1 MGVGV
6 TEGALIID
14 TGLNNSEFIRDAN
27 QFRRAVEGLKG
38 AVDRV
43 GKSLAGGADG
53 YLRTINQASGVTR
66 KLDAQIK
73 QLEREAARLQQSMSA
88 GGYSDSYNALSDSI
102 SKAEAE
108 IEKLQAKQQ
117 EWADMGIAPD
127 SAPFE
132 ELDQQIF
139 DLMDSIEALK
149 AKQAEMRASGD
160 ALAPGMDQMK
170 ADYAELQQQLE
181 ALKAQRDRTLS
192 TPPGWD
198 KMATVTGTVADAM
211 NRVKTAA
218 ATAMYALQHPLEALN
233 RGFASLIG
241 GAIRAAS
248 AIAKMAG
255 RGAVTFLRQMAEGAR
270 NAAIQFAKLASN
282 AVRVAATN
290 LGNGF
295 KTLGKGI
302 LAAGKWMLGLNH
314 SAGEASNGF
323 KRGLWS
329 ILKYGLG
336 IRSLYFLFRKVRTAI
351 SEGLGAIAKRNPV
364 VNQQLKAMKG
374 ALNGLKG
381 SLAAAFAPIFSAV
394 APALT
399 YLINMLTSAINAVA
413 AFMAA
418 LTGQRT
424 YQRAVAGINAAGNA
438 ANSAGN
444 AADGASESYRNLK
457 RELAGFD
464 DLDIL
469 ESKDSGGSGRG
480 GGITYSTEEISS
492 GITDFITK
500 LKELWENADYE
511 GVGQA
516 IAACVNQAFE
526 TAKALISWD
535 NLGQK
540 ITEAVNAITR
550 TFNGMVDAIDW
561 NLIGETFG
569 EGANTIINTLNLALT
584 GIDWQNLGHKFAEGL
599 NGLVNTV
606 DWTALG
612 QLFSNKMNALIG
624 ALKGLVE
631 NFSWGTAA
639 RKFAEA
645 MNSLITGINWEN
657 LVALVTGGLNNVI
670 SALRRLISEF
680 DWSYAATAFANTL
693 NGLMENFDWAG
704 MVALATEGINKI
716 ISALRRLISEFDWS
730 YAATA
735 FANTMNGLME
745 NFDWAGMVALATEG
759 INKII
764 SALRRLISEFDWSY
778 AATAFANTMNG
789 LMENFDWAG
798 MVALATEGINKIIS
812 ALRRLINEF
821 DWSYAGTAFANTLNG
836 LISGI
841 NWQELGETAAAAIAK
856 PLEALKTAVQGF
868 SFGDAATAFA
878 EVINGFFSNEQLW
891 ADAGETV
898 STAIKGL
905 FTWGAEFL
913 EKLDIDQI
921 SSDIKLALA
930 NVDWP
935 GIAKAIWDFLVSAA
949 KALGKTLVDLFS
961 PYNEGMEYEVNP
973 YTGELVLV
981 PKAGEGL
988 KDNGDGTMALEDP
1001 VDGEAKL
1008 NFGLNLADDDERK
1021 AFEALNNAIQEAL
1034 ETGEWVAPVGLGV
1047 SDEAIEAA
1055 RQNFIERWNRE
1066 HPEAPIDPTL
1076 PDNAGQVIEDEWA
1089 ASGAELETEVDLTKG
1104 EVDPEAQN
1112 ILDAEDQTVTTE
1124 ANLEA
1129 GTIDPDAKL
1138 GVGAVSKTVTTK
1150 ESLVNGTIDADAKT
1164 GVAATDKTVTTKT
1177 NLSQGTI
1184 DATAQGILG
1193 TQDKTVTA
1201 TVDLDKGEPATV
1213 DGLYSAT
1220 DKKVVGK
1227 TQLTKADTGNQTVS
1241 SVYSDGQKKVIGK
1254 TQLDKANEGN
1264 QTVSSVYSDGQK
1276 KVIGKTQLDKADEGN
1291 QTVSSVYS
1299 DGQKKVIG
1307 KTQLTKA
1314 DEGNQ
1319 TVSSVYSDG
1328 QKKVIGKTQ
1337 LDKGDS
1343 GKQTVESV
1351 YTTGQKK
1358 VIGKVSLKKAIANQ
1372 QPSSLFKTSF
1382 SVTVSLIA
1390 GRLSS
1395 FISDISEAIKKAV
1408 ERARSSSQGNAA
1420 GGIISNG
1427 GALRRFAGGGVIRGG
1442 MARYLSSVP
1451 HYAGGSSRAHGT
1463 VFVAGEAGPEVMG
1476 HINGRTEILNKSQ
1489 IAQAIYSA
1497 VVAGMG
1503 QAVNALGVYLANRM
1517 GACTDAI
1524 TGTLGGVIGGLDRL
1538 ASLSFHAPALASGGV
1553 LPYEVAAQ
1561 VARAGADIQSTLDAN
1576 NEELIQTIIQ
1586 MAGQIVAAVQA
1597 SGRDRPAASPVGGLT
1612 ARQVIDEINRRTQ
1625 MMGASPLQG
1634 V

>member
-14 TGLNNSEFIRDAN
+14 TGLNNNGMIRDAA
-27 QFRRAVEGLKG
+27 QFRRAVEQLTQ
-38 AVDRV
+38 AVRRS
-43 GKSLAGGADG
+43 GEQMAGGMDG
-53 YLRTINQASGVTR
+53 YLRELQRVRAAARGAATDQAGITREIARAEAALERMEARQTKMKVLAEQRAQAQRDNLRAQIEEEVKSAIGYSNWELMPQWSQAQALESAMRDFEGRLAAIQSAPVENTDAWRSLQYDIDMTREKLGQLKTELAGMQQAQGSGAADQARQAS
-66 KLDAQIK
+66 
-73 QLEREAARLQQSMSA
+73 ENAAEQA
-88 GGYSDSYNALSDSI
+88 GGAWTRFGSVVG
-102 SKAEAE
+102 KAAGGF
-108 IEKLQAKQQ
+108 IKVSGA
-117 EWADMGIAPD
+117 
-127 SAPFE
+127 
-132 ELDQQIF
+132 
-139 DLMDSIEALK
+139 ALK
-149 AKQAEMRASGD
+149 AGASI
-160 ALAPGMDQMK
+160 AKIA
-170 ADYAELQQQLE
+170 
-181 ALKAQRDRTLS
+181 
-192 TPPGWD
+192 
-198 KMATVTGTVADAM
+198 
-211 NRVKTAA
+211 
-218 ATAMYALQHPLEALN
+218 
-233 RGFASLIG
+233 G
-241 GAIRAAS
+241 GAAL
-248 AIAKMAG
+248 G
-255 RGAVTFLRQMAEGAR
+255 FLRKLADGAK
-270 NAAIQFAKLASN
+270 NAAIQLAKLSGRALSS
-282 AVRVAATN
+282 
-290 LGNGF
+290 GF
-295 KTLGKGI
+295 KTLGQSI
-302 LAAGKWMLGLNH
+302 MSAGKWMLGLNH
-314 SAGEASNGF
+314 SAGEATDGF
-323 KRGLWS
+323 KHGLWS

-336 IRSLYFLFRKVRTAI
+336 IRSLYFLFRKVREAI
-351 SEGLGAIAKRNPV
+351 KEGLGEIAKHNPV
-364 VNQQLKAMKG
+364 VNQQLNAMKG

-424 YQRAVAGINAAGNA
+424 YQRAVAGIDAAGDA
-438 ANSAGN
+438 ASGAGN

-469 ESKDSGGSGRG
+469 GSKDSGGSSGGGGGGASG

-511 GVGQA
+511 GIGQA
-516 IAACVNQAFE
+516 IAGCINQAFA
-526 TAKALISWD
+526 TAKDLISWD
-535 NLGQK
+535 NLGGK

-550 TFNGMVDAIDW
+550 TFNGLVDAIDW

-606 DWTALG
+606 DWAALG

-631 NFSWGTAA
+631 NFSWGEAA

-693 NGLMENFDWAG
+693 NGLIKDFDWNG
-704 MVALATEGINKI
+704 LVALATEGINKI

-730 YAATA
+730 YAATT
-735 FANTMNGLME
+735 FANTLNGLIKD
-745 NFDWAGMVALATEG
+745 FDWAGLVSLTTSS

-764 SALRRLISEFDWSY
+764 SALRTTI
-778 AATAFANTMNG
+778 NG
-789 LMENFDWAG
+789 
-798 MVALATEGINKIIS
+798 
-812 ALRRLINEF
+812 F
-821 DWSYAGTAFANTLNG
+821 DWSYAGTTFANTLNG

-841 NWQELGETAAAAIAK
+841 NWQELGAAAAEAIGG
-856 PLEALKTAVQGF
+856 PLEALKTAVQNF
-868 SFGDAATAFA
+868 TFGEAGTAFA
-878 EVINGFFSNEQLW
+878 GVINGFFDNEQLW
-891 ADAGETV
+891 ADAGTTV

-905 FTWGAEFL
+905 FTWGTEFL
-913 EKLDIDQI
+913 EKLDVDKI

-935 GIAKAIWDFLVSAA
+935 GIAKAIWDFLVEAA
-949 KALGKTLVDLFS
+949 KVLGKTIVDLFS
-961 PYNEGMEYEVNP
+961 PYDEGMEYDVNP

-1021 AFEALNNAIQEAL
+1021 AFEALNKAIEEAL

-1089 ASGAELETEVDLTKG
+1089 ASGAELETEVDLGLG
-1104 EVDPEAQN
+1104 EVDPEAQE
-1112 ILDAEDQTVTTE
+1112 ILDAEDQTVTTD

-1150 ESLVNGTIDADAKT
+1150 ESLVAGAIDPDAKA

-1184 DATAQGILG
+1184 DATAQGILD

-1213 DGLYSAT
+1213 DGLYSAE

-1408 ERARSSSQGNAA
+1408 ERARSSTQGNAA

-1451 HYAGGSSRAHGT
+1451 HYAGGTSRAHGT

-1597 SGRDRPAASPVGGLT
+1597 SGRDRSAASPVGGLT